1 VRDTLEDIRISGNI
15 LYTRRGHRISRFI
28 ASMTSSSSTAASLR
42 QQRQAERALSSG
54 SARDRNPLLS
64 GFYELLSWI
73 GSSGTAVACSAWPSV
88 TPSVRYSP
96 LAGYW
101 EEHPLAVEI
110 DEVAGGS
117 FYYREPPAIRGR
129 GYVAASLEAALW
141 AFSRSST
148 FEEGSP
154 MAVNQGEDTDMPREP
169 STARLP
175 AHTTASPRYRWTGWP
190 LLQNA
195 AS

>member
-1 VRDTLEDIRISGNI
+1 
-15 LYTRRGHRISRFI
+15 
-28 ASMTSSSSTAASLR
+28 MTSFSSTAASLR
-42 QQRQAERALSSG
+42 QQRQEESALSSG
-54 SARDRNPLLS
+54 SARDRNRLLS

-96 LAGYW
+96 LAGYR
-101 EEHPLAVEI
+101 EEHPLAAEI

-148 FEEGSP
+148 FEEGSL
-154 MAVNQGEDTDMPREP
+154 MAVNLGEDADATGAIYGQIAGAYYGVSAIPVDW
-169 STARLP
+169 L
-175 AHTTASPRYRWTGWP
+175 ASLAKRSLIEFYADELLRCSGTG
-190 LLQNA
+190 A
-195 AS
+195 AESP